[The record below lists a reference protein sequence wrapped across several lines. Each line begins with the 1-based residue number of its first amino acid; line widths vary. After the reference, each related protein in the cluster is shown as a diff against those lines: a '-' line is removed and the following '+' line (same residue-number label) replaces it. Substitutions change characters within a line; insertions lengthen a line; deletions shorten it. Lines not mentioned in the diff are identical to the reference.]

1 MKKPATIRYRGALI
15 VPVVVTRFEVRRL
28 DGRKFKS
35 FADLKSAKAFLDGAA
50 AVAKSFEPD
59 TNR

>member
-28 DGRKFKS
+28 DGRKFKT

-50 AVAKSFEPD
+50 AVAKSFTPESD
-59 TNR
+59 R